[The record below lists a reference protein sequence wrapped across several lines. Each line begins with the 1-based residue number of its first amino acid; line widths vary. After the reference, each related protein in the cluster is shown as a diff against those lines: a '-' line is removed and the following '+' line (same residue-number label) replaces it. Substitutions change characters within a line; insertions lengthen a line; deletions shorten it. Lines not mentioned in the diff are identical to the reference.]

1 MPDTAWTRPGYVI
14 KQPDGITY
22 KVVDSIM
29 VDEVLTVVFL
39 PLPDHATMDSNRG
52 SYTKDVKGS
61 ADEYI
66 DWTNSEMGPENDK

>member
-1 MPDTAWTRPGYVI
+1 MTDTAWTRPGYVI

-39 PLPDHATMDSNRG
+39 PLPDHATIDSGRG
-52 SYTKDVKGS
+52 SYTKDVEGS
-61 ADEYI
+61 SNEYK
-66 DWTNSEMGPENDK
+66 DDK

>member
-1 MPDTAWTRPGYVI
+1 MTDTAWTRPGYVI

-39 PLPDHATMDSNRG
+39 PLPDHATIDSGRCA
-52 SYTKDVKGS
+52 YTKDKGMS
-61 ADEYI
+61 ADEYEDI
-66 DWTNSEMGPENDK
+66 PPGIQKEDL